1 MQSSSNVDKPSL
13 RFAQGIMAGVNLV
26 ILLPPI
32 LMQQGFDKVANF
44 LYQML
49 ALLCHQRADRSF
61 YLFGEALLYPKEKV
75 WNLVSF
81 DNIFSLKSANR
92 FTCSDS
98 LGCKFGVCARC
109 TGTYLGLLLGLIVA
123 EFTMQL
129 RIPKI
134 IPLLMLLPMVL
145 DGGIQTIAYIIA
157 PEQGFYE
164 STNPRR
170 FVTGLLFG
178 LGAGYLLAE
187 AILFPKQ
194 NQQSAT

>member
-13 RFAQGIMAGVNLV
+13 RFAQGIMVGVNLV

-134 IPLLMLLPMVL
+134 IPLLMLLPMAL